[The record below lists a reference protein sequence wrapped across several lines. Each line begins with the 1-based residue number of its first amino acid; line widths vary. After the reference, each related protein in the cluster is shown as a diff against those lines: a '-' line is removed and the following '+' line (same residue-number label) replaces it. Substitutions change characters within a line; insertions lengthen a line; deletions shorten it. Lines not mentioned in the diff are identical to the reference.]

1 MGRAYFADKDEESRK
16 DDPEENRRSARSF
29 LIAAVWA
36 AVLIPGL
43 FFLEFG
49 EIDAFALS
57 FTGFVVVLCLL
68 VALGFAIPDRPAQQA
83 QVAAGE
89 TRAAGKG
96 GALNYVG
103 AFWLLACAFGPLFGW
118 LLTASAFPLTEGN
131 WWWRYAARVALSIGL
146 PVLTALPLFAYVR
159 GRYWHVALLLLFGLT
174 TLAAWSG
181 LNTLRDLREGPSA
194 RQTTGYYDASQNSF
208 SPSAAG
214 RPYRLTTLAHTGRT
228 IKIEPAT
235 PDASR

>member
-1 MGRAYFADKDEESRK
+1 MWRGRSIRGGRDGCWGAPAEESRAEARRVGRAYFADKDEESRK

-29 LIAAVWA
+29 LIAGVCA

-83 QVAAGE
+83 RVAAGG
-89 TRAAGKG
+89 AGGAGKG

-103 AFWLLACAFGPLFGW
+103 AFWLL
-118 LLTASAFPLTEGN
+118 
-131 WWWRYAARVALSIGL
+131 
-146 PVLTALPLFAYVR
+146 
-159 GRYWHVALLLLFGLT
+159 
-174 TLAAWSG
+174 
-181 LNTLRDLREGPSA
+181 
-194 RQTTGYYDASQNSF
+194 
-208 SPSAAG
+208 
-214 RPYRLTTLAHTGRT
+214 
-228 IKIEPAT
+228 
-235 PDASR
+235 